1 MAVYADLHIHSPF
14 SMATSPSMTPASLC
28 EAAAVKGIGVL
39 GSGDALHPEWRA
51 AWEAYEDGTGTVIL
65 PTTEVE
71 GRGRVHHLIVMED
84 FSSFEELAQVFA
96 PHSRDLLTG
105 GRPHVRLDGETIAA
119 AVHDLGG
126 LVGPAHAFTPWTS
139 IYASHDSVVSC
150 YGEEPID
157 FLELGLSADT
167 SYGAGIPELDGVPF
181 LSNSD
186 AHSAHPVKLGR
197 EFNRLNLG
205 AVTTKTAFDA
215 VKRGKVTLNAG
226 FFPEEGKYNRT
237 ACTRCYQ
244 QYSLDEAEVHAWTCP
259 VDGGRIKKGVRN
271 RAHELGGGGDCSG
284 RPPYYHIIPLGEI
297 IRVVL
302 GVSSPT
308 TKKAEA
314 RYARLT
320 DAFETEIAVLAEVPP
335 GEIAEVDPEVGAAIG
350 AFREG
355 RVKLVPGG
363 GGKYGTFSFL

>member
-14 SMATSPSMTPASLC
+14 SMATSPSMTPTALC
-28 EAAAVKGIGVL
+28 EAAALKGIRVL

-51 AWEAYEDGTGTVIL
+51 AWKMYEDGTGTVVL

-71 GRGRVHHLIVMED
+71 GKGRVHHLIIMED
-84 FSSFEELAQVFA
+84 FSLFEELARVFA
-96 PHSRDLLTG
+96 PHSRNLLTG
-105 GRPHVRLDGETIAA
+105 GRPHVHLEGEAIAA

-139 IYASHDSVVSC
+139 LYASHDSVASC
-150 YGEEPID
+150 YGEESID

-167 SYGAGIPELDGVPF
+167 TYGAGIPELDGVPF

-197 EFNRLNLG
+197 EFNRLDLG
-205 AVTTKTAFDA
+205 EATPKAAFDA
-215 VKRGKVTLNAG
+215 LKRGKIMLNAG

-237 ACTRCYQ
+237 ACTRCYR
-244 QYSLDEAEVHAWTCP
+244 QYSLEEAGTHAWTCP
-259 VDGGRIKKGVRN
+259 VDGGKIKKGVQN
-271 RAHELGGGGDCSG
+271 RAHELGGGGDLSD

-302 GVSSPT
+302 GVSSPKT
-308 TKKAEA
+308 RKVEA

-320 DAFETEIAVLAEVPP
+320 ETFETEIAVLAEVPP
-335 GEIAEVDPEVGAAIG
+335 AEIRAVDPEVGDAIA

-355 RVKLVPGG
+355 RVNLVPGG

>member
-14 SMATSPSMTPASLC
+14 SMATSPSMTPAALC
-28 EAAAVKGIGVL
+28 DAAALKGVGVL

-51 AWEAYEDGTGTVIL
+51 AWERYEDGTGTVVL

-71 GRGRVHHLIVMED
+71 GKGRVHHLIVMED
-84 FSSFEELAQVFA
+84 FSCFEELAAVFA

-105 GRPHVRLDGETIAA
+105 GRPHVRLGGETIAA

-139 IYASHDSVVSC
+139 LYASHDSVASC

-197 EFNRLNLG
+197 EFNRLDLG
-205 AVTTKTAFDA
+205 TVTPKAAFDA

-237 ACTRCYQ
+237 ACTRCYR
-244 QYSLDEAEVHAWTCP
+244 QYTLEEAEAHAWTCP
-259 VDGGRIKKGVRN
+259 IDGGKIKKGVQN
-271 RAHELGGGGDCSG
+271 RAHELGGGGDRSG

-308 TKKAEA
+308 TRKVEA

-335 GEIAEVDPEVGAAIG
+335 EEIAEVDLEVGDAIA
-350 AFREG
+350 AFRDG
-355 RVKLVPGG
+355 RVNLVPGG